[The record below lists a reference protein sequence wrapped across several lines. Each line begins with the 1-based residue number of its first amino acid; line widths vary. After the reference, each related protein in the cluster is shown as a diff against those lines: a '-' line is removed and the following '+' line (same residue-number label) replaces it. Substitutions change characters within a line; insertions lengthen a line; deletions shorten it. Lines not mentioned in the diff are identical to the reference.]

1 MSDVIPDVVRDLLP
15 DATSAR
21 PMSGGDLGDA
31 WWVETPDGA
40 RVVKAYP
47 DPAPGLVAAEAAGL
61 ESLAVDGGPPVPTVH
76 ATTGTALAMDAVPAG
91 RPSAS
96 SAQRFGR
103 ELAALHRTAAPT
115 FGAVPP
121 GGPEWGFLGS
131 VRLPAD
137 SYDDWP
143 SLWRARTT
151 HLLSLM
157 SPDRELREALGRL
170 DARLEHVAG
179 DPVPPA
185 RLHGDL
191 WSGNVVW
198 APDRAWLVDPA
209 AHGGHPETDLALLA
223 LFGLPELARVQDA
236 WAEAY
241 GPADGW
247 RERTALHQV
256 HTLLFHEH
264 AFGGYRSSVLAAVRR
279 YL

>member
-1 MSDVIPDVVRDLLP
+1 MTPDAVRALLP

-21 PMSGGDLGDA
+21 AMSGGDLGDA
-31 WWVETPDGA
+31 WWVETPGGD
-40 RVVKAYP
+40 RVVKSYP
-47 DPAPGLVAAEAAGL
+47 DPAPGLVEAEAAGL
-61 ESLAVDGGPPVPTVH
+61 AWLAVDGGPPVPTVH
-76 ATTGTALAMDAVPAG
+76 ATTRTALAMDAVPAG
-91 RPSAS
+91 RPSSS
-96 SAQRFGR
+96 SAERFGR
-103 ELAALHRTAAPT
+103 ELAVLHGTVAPA

-131 VRLPAD
+131 VRLPAA
-137 SYDDWP
+137 SYPDWP
-143 SLWRARTT
+143 SLWRARTA
-151 HLLSLM
+151 HLLTLLP
-157 SPDRELREALGRL
+157 PDRELHDALDRL
-170 DARLEHVAG
+170 DARLEDVAG
-179 DPVPPA
+179 DPVPAA

-223 LFGLPELARVQDA
+223 LFGLPELARVQAA
-236 WAEAY
+236 WAESH

-256 HTLLFHEH
+256 HTLLFHEL
-264 AFGGYRSSVLAAVRR
+264 AFGGYRASVLSAVRR